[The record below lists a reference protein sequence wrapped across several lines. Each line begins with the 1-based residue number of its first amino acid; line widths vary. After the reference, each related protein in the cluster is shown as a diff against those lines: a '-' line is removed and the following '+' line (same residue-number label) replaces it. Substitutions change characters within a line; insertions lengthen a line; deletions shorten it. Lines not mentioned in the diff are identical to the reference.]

1 MIALTLAEIASATR
15 GTLLLD
21 GARLPDGTDAT
32 PETVITG
39 LSTTD
44 SREVVSGTVFFAK
57 PGEVTD
63 GHLFAP
69 QAVEA
74 GAALLVV
81 DHPLDLPVPQLLV
94 DDTVVAL
101 GDLATEVIAR
111 VRALGLLKIVGI
123 TGSNGKTTTKN
134 LLRAV
139 LEQVGPTIAPR
150 ASFNNEVGAPV
161 TMIQVTEETQ
171 FLVAEMGASGIGEI
185 ARLVRMARPDVGV
198 VLKVGLAHAGEFGG
212 IEKTLQA
219 KTEMV
224 TDLLDSDVAVLNID
238 DPRVATMADKTVA
251 RVLWFGLDERADV
264 RATDIASDRRG
275 TSFTLHLPSRDGGEG
290 PSRPVRFQVLGE
302 HHVMNALAA
311 AASAH
316 VLDVD
321 IDTIVAALQTVE
333 TAERWR
339 MEVLG
344 NGDVTVINDAY
355 NASPDSMAAA
365 LKTLAQIAEPEGR
378 TIAVLGEMSELGEF
392 SGEEHDRIGLLAVRL
407 GIDQLVI
414 VGPAARRMHISA
426 INEGSWDGESLYF
439 ESQDSAFDHLAAD
452 LRPGDTVLVKS
463 SNSAGLRFLGDRLG
477 ETFS

>member
-1 MIALTLAEIASATR
+1 MIALTLAEIAAATR

-21 GARLPDGTDAT
+21 GTDAT
-32 PETVITG
+32 PETTVSG
-39 LSTTD
+39 NSTTD
-44 SREVVSGTVFFAK
+44 SREVVPGTIFFAK
-57 PGEVTD
+57 PGEFTD

-69 QAVEA
+69 QAVDA

-81 DHPLDLPVPQLLV
+81 DRPLALAVPQLLV
-94 DDTVVAL
+94 EDTVLAL

-111 VRALGLLKIVGI
+111 VRALGRLKIVGI

-161 TMIQVTEETQ
+161 TMLQVTEETQ

-224 TDLLDSDVAVLNID
+224 TDLLETDVAVLNID
-238 DPRVATMADKTVA
+238 DPRVATMAGKTAA
-251 RVLWFGLDERADV
+251 RVLWFGLEEGAAV
-264 RATDIASDRRG
+264 RATDIVADRRG
-275 TSFTLHLPSRDGGEG
+275 TSFTLHLPPSDGGDGE
-290 PSRPVRFQVLGE
+290 PQSRPVRFQVLGE

-311 AASAH
+311 AASAY

-321 IDTIVAALQTVE
+321 IDTIVNALQTVK
-333 TAERWR
+333 TAERGR

-344 NGDVTVINDAY
+344 NSEVTVINDAY

-365 LKTLAQIAEPEGR
+365 LKTLAQIREPGSR
-378 TIAVLGEMSELGEF
+378 TLAVLGEMSELGEF

-414 VGPAARRMHISA
+414 VGPEARRMHITA

-439 ESQDSAFDHLAAD
+439 ETQDAAFEHLRTA

-477 ETFS
+477 EFFS

>member
-1 MIALTLAEIASATR
+1 MIALTLAEIAEATR

-21 GARLPDGTDAT
+21 GTHVS
-32 PETVITG
+32 PETVVSG

-44 SREVVSGTVFFAK
+44 SREVVPGSIFFAK
-57 PGEVTD
+57 PGDVTD

-74 GAALLVV
+74 GAALVVV
-81 DHPLDLPVPQLLV
+81 DHPLELPVPQLLV
-94 DDTVVAL
+94 EDTVVAL

-161 TMIQVTEETQ
+161 TMLQVTEETQ

-224 TDLLDSDVAVLNID
+224 TDLLESDVAVLNMD

-264 RATDIASDRRG
+264 RATDVVSDRRG
-275 TSFTLHLPSRDGGEG
+275 TSFTLHLPPRSGADGPGSEAQ
-290 PSRPVRFQVLGE
+290 SRPVRFQVLGE

-311 AASAH
+311 AASAY

-321 IDTIVAALQTVE
+321 IDTIVSALQTVK

-339 MEVLG
+339 MEVMG
-344 NGDVTVINDAY
+344 GSDVTVINDAY

-365 LKTLAQIAEPEGR
+365 IKTLAQIAEPDGR

-439 ESQDSAFDHLAAD
+439 DTQDAAFEHLRGA

-477 ETFS
+477 ESFS

>member
-1 MIALTLAEIASATR
+1 MIALTLAEVAAATR

-21 GARLPDGTDAT
+21 GTGAT
-32 PETVITG
+32 PETAVSG

-44 SREVVSGTVFFAK
+44 SREVVPGTIFFAK
-57 PGEVTD
+57 PGEATD

-74 GAALLVV
+74 GAALVVV
-81 DHPLDLPVPQLLV
+81 DHPLDLAVPQLLV
-94 DDTVVAL
+94 EDTVVAL

-111 VRALGLLKIVGI
+111 VRALGRLKIVGI

-161 TMIQVTEETQ
+161 TMLQVTEETQ

-224 TDLLDSDVAVLNID
+224 TDLLESDVAVLNLD
-238 DPRVATMADKTVA
+238 DPRVVTMADKTAA

-264 RATDIASDRRG
+264 RATDVVSDRRG
-275 TSFTLHLPSRDGGEG
+275 TSFTLHLPPRDGSDGQG
-290 PSRPVRFQVLGE
+290 SQTQSRPVRFQVLGE

-321 IDTIVAALQTVE
+321 IDTIVSALQTVK

-344 NGDVTVINDAY
+344 NDEVTVINDAY

-365 LKTLAQIAEPEGR
+365 LKTLAQIREPGSR

-407 GIDQLVI
+407 GIDELVI
-414 VGPAARRMHISA
+414 VGPEARRMHITA

-439 ESQDSAFDHLAAD
+439 ETQDAAFEHLQGA

-477 ETFS
+477 ESFS